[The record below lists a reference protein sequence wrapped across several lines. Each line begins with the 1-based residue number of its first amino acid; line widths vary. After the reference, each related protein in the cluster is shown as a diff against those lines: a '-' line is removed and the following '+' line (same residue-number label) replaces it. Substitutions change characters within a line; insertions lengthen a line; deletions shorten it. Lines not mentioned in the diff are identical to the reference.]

1 MSLRDNVKR
10 YFSYNPRLIFDKL
23 ALKHFRQCHEIID
36 IGCGNGRFIG
46 YDKARIQGID
56 GNNESV
62 KYCCEMGY
70 KVIKCQA
77 TDLPFEDE
85 SFAGVHCSHLIEHLN
100 PPEAWKLLSE
110 LMRILKKGGVL
121 CLRAPLM
128 TPTFYNDL
136 THIKPYPPE
145 AILRCLEN
153 NWNSNDP
160 QSMAVIKGSYKVIS
174 INWRHLQL
182 GTSFIRQPLLSRIF
196 EVMARVGIRDLR
208 RSGYLLVL
216 RKQ

>member
-1 MSLRDNVKR
+1 MSLRNLLKQHL
-10 YFSYNPRLIFDKL
+10 SYNPQLIFDKL
-23 ALKHFRQCHEIID
+23 ALKHFTSCSEIVD

-46 YDKARIQGID
+46 YDKVRIKGID
-56 GNNESV
+56 ANSEAV
-62 KYCCEMGY
+62 KYCREKGY
-70 KVIKCQA
+70 NVIKCQA
-77 TDLPFEDE
+77 TDLPFENE

-110 LMRILKKGGVL
+110 LMRILKKDGVL

-145 AILRCLEN
+145 AILHCLEN
-153 NWNSNDP
+153 KWNNNDP
-160 QSMAVIKGSYKVIS
+160 QSMEVIKGSYEVIS
-174 INWRHLQL
+174 IRWRHLQL
-182 GTSFIRQPLLSRIF
+182 GTSLIKQPLLSRIL
-196 EVMARVGIRDLR
+196 EVLARMGIRDLR
-208 RSGYLLVL
+208 RSGYMLVL